1 MWCAAAAPGSIPLA
15 DQWKNLPSARRC
27 RSRLVG
33 IDAIGVSSA
42 DGKAVLG
49 QEEGSVSSLVGQPK
63 EALDTPALMVD
74 LDVLQRNID
83 RMATTI
89 IRDAKVGWRPHTKA
103 MKTPALANLC
113 LEAGAHGITCAKL
126 GEAEVMA
133 AAGFHDILVANQIV
147 GPTKIERLVNVCR
160 QADVMVC
167 VDQFENVREI
177 DRAAGAGGVRPRV
190 LIEVDVGMDRAGV
203 LPGEPAVALARRI
216 ARLRHVR
223 FAGLQTWEAHALFE
237 PDMEKKKRMIEESLG
252 KLTDTAR
259 AIRDSGIP
267 VEIVSCGGTGT
278 YWISAFVPGVTE
290 IEAGGG
296 VYCDISYRRQF
307 GVEHEFALT
316 ILSTVTSRPHP
327 SRIICDAGFKTMG
340 RVDAAPE
347 VLGGVDAKEFV
358 MSAEHG
364 IIRLAAASET
374 PRVGDRIEIIPGYS
388 DSTVFLHDVL
398 YGIRY
403 GRVETVWPL
412 VGRGKLQ

>member
-1 MWCAAAAPGSIPLA
+1 M
-15 DQWKNLPSARRC
+15 
-27 RSRLVG
+27 
-33 IDAIGVSSA
+33 
-42 DGKAVLG
+42 
-49 QEEGSVSSLVGQPK
+49 SSLVGQPK

-252 KLTDTAR
+252 NLTDTAQ

>member
-1 MWCAAAAPGSIPLA
+1 M
-15 DQWKNLPSARRC
+15 N
-27 RSRLVG
+27 
-33 IDAIGVSSA
+33 
-42 DGKAVLG
+42 
-49 QEEGSVSSLVGQPK
+49 SLVEQPR

-74 LDVLQRNID
+74 LDILQRNID

-133 AAGFHDILVANQIV
+133 AAGIRDILVANQIV
-147 GPTKIERLVNVCR
+147 GPTKIDRLVDVCR
-160 QADVMVC
+160 RADVMVC
-167 VDQFENVREI
+167 VDQFENAEAI
-177 DRAAGAGGVRPRV
+177 DRAAGVKGVRPRV
-190 LIEVDVGMDRAGV
+190 LIEVDVGMQRAGV

-216 ARLRHVR
+216 AQLRHVR
-223 FAGLQTWEAHALFE
+223 FAGLQTWEAHVLGE
-237 PDMEKKKRMIEESLG
+237 SDMGRRKLLVEKALG
-252 KLTDTAR
+252 KLTDTAQ

-278 YWISAFVPGVTE
+278 YWISPFVPGVTE

-296 VYCDISYRRQF
+296 IYCDIAYRRHY

-327 SRIICDAGFKTMG
+327 TRIICDAGFKTMN
-340 RVDAAPE
+340 RHDAPAE
-347 VLGGVDAKEFV
+347 VLGGLAVKEFV

-364 IIRLAAASET
+364 IIRLAEPSES
-374 PRVGDRIEIIPGYS
+374 PRVGDKIEIIPGYS

-398 YGIRY
+398 YGIRD
-403 GRVETVWPL
+403 GLVETVWPL
-412 VGRGKLQ
+412 VGRGKLA

>member
-1 MWCAAAAPGSIPLA
+1 M
-15 DQWKNLPSARRC
+15 N
-27 RSRLVG
+27 
-33 IDAIGVSSA
+33 
-42 DGKAVLG
+42 
-49 QEEGSVSSLVGQPK
+49 SLVGQPR

-83 RMATTI
+83 RMTATI
-89 IRDAKVGWRPHTKA
+89 IREAKVGWRPHTKA
-103 MKTPALANLC
+103 MKTPALAELC

-133 AAGFHDILVANQIV
+133 GAGLRDILVANQIV
-147 GPTKIERLVNVCR
+147 GPTKIARLVKVCR

-177 DRAAGAGGVRPRV
+177 DRAAEAGGVRPRV
-190 LIEVDVGMDRAGV
+190 LIEVDVGMQRAGV
-203 LPGEPAVALARRI
+203 LPGEPTVSLARRI

-252 KLTDTAR
+252 RLTDTAR

-296 VYCDISYRRQF
+296 IYCDISYRRNF

-340 RVDAAPE
+340 RVDADPE
-347 VLGGVDAKEFV
+347 VLGGVDAEEFV

-364 IIRLAAASET
+364 IIRLAGPGET
-374 PRVGDRIEIIPGYS
+374 PRVGDKIEIIPGYS

-398 YGIRY
+398 YGIRE
-403 GRVETVWPL
+403 GCVETVWPL

>member
-1 MWCAAAAPGSIPLA
+1 M
-15 DQWKNLPSARRC
+15 N
-27 RSRLVG
+27 
-33 IDAIGVSSA
+33 
-42 DGKAVLG
+42 
-49 QEEGSVSSLVGQPK
+49 SLVGQPR

-83 RMATTI
+83 RMTGTI

-103 MKTPALANLC
+103 MKTPALAKLC

-133 AAGFHDILVANQIV
+133 DAGIRDILVANQIA
-147 GPTKIERLVNVCR
+147 GPTKIDRLVDVCR
-160 QADVMVC
+160 RADVMVC

-177 DRAAGAGGVRPRV
+177 DRAAAARGVRPRV
-190 LIEVDVGMDRAGV
+190 LIEVDVGMQRAGA
-203 LPGEPAVALARRI
+203 LPGEPTVSLARRI
-216 ARLRHVR
+216 ARLRQVR

-237 PDMEKKKRMIEESLG
+237 PDMGKKKRMIEEALG
-252 KLTDTAR
+252 KLTGTAQ

-296 VYCDISYRRQF
+296 IYCDISYRRQF

-340 RVDAAPE
+340 RVDADPE
-347 VLGGVDAKEFV
+347 VLGGIDAKEFV

-364 IIRLAAASET
+364 IIRLAEPGES
-374 PRVGDRIEIIPGYS
+374 PRVGDKIEIIPGYS

-398 YGIRY
+398 YGIRS

>member
-1 MWCAAAAPGSIPLA
+1 M
-15 DQWKNLPSARRC
+15 N
-27 RSRLVG
+27 
-33 IDAIGVSSA
+33 
-42 DGKAVLG
+42 
-49 QEEGSVSSLVGQPK
+49 SLVGQPR

-83 RMATTI
+83 RMTGTI

-133 AAGFHDILVANQIV
+133 DAGIRDILVANQIV
-147 GPTKIERLVNVCR
+147 GPTKIGRLVNVCR

-167 VDQFENVREI
+167 VDQYDNVQEI
-177 DRAAGAGGVRPRV
+177 DHAAEARGVRPRI
-190 LIEVDVGMDRAGV
+190 LIEVDVGMGRCGV
-203 LPGEPAVALARRI
+203 LPGEPAVSLARRI

-237 PDMEKKKRMIEESLG
+237 PDMGKKKRMIEEALG
-252 KLTDTAR
+252 RLTDTAR

-296 VYCDISYRRQF
+296 IYCDISYRRQF

-316 ILSTVTSRPHP
+316 ILATVTSRPHP

-340 RVDAAPE
+340 RVAVDPE
-347 VLGGVDAKEFV
+347 VVQGIDAKEFV

-364 IIRLAAASET
+364 IIRLAGPSET
-374 PRVGDRIEIIPGYS
+374 PRVGDKIEIIPGYS
-388 DSTVFLHDVL
+388 DSTVFLHDIL
-398 YGIRY
+398 YGIRS

>member
-1 MWCAAAAPGSIPLA
+1 M
-15 DQWKNLPSARRC
+15 N
-27 RSRLVG
+27 
-33 IDAIGVSSA
+33 
-42 DGKAVLG
+42 
-49 QEEGSVSSLVGQPK
+49 SLVGQPR

-83 RMATTI
+83 RMTATI
-89 IRDAKVGWRPHTKA
+89 IREAKVGWRPHTKA

-133 AAGFHDILVANQIV
+133 AAGIRDILVANQIV
-147 GPTKIERLVNVCR
+147 GPTKIDRLVKVCR

-177 DRAAGAGGVRPRV
+177 DRAAEAGGVRPRV
-190 LIEVDVGMDRAGV
+190 LIEVDVGMQRAGV
-203 LPGEPAVALARRI
+203 LPGEPAVSLARRI

-237 PDMEKKKRMIEESLG
+237 PDMGKKKRMIEESLG
-252 KLTDTAR
+252 KLTDTAQ

-296 VYCDISYRRQF
+296 IYCDISYRRQF

-316 ILSTVTSRPHP
+316 ILSTVTSRPQP

-347 VLGGVDAKEFV
+347 VLGGIDAKEFV

-364 IIRLAAASET
+364 IIRLAEPGES
-374 PRVGDRIEIIPGYS
+374 PRVGDKIEIIPGYS

-398 YGIRY
+398 YGIRS

>member
-1 MWCAAAAPGSIPLA
+1 M
-15 DQWKNLPSARRC
+15 N
-27 RSRLVG
+27 
-33 IDAIGVSSA
+33 
-42 DGKAVLG
+42 
-49 QEEGSVSSLVGQPK
+49 SLVGQPR

-133 AAGFHDILVANQIV
+133 AAGFRDILVANQIV
-147 GPTKIERLVNVCR
+147 GPTKIGRLVNVCR

-177 DRAAGAGGVRPRV
+177 DRAAEAGGVRPRV
-190 LIEVDVGMDRAGV
+190 LIEVDVGMERCGV
-203 LPGEPAVALARRI
+203 LPGEPAVSLARRI

-237 PDMEKKKRMIEESLG
+237 PDVEKKKRMIEESLG
-252 KLTDTAR
+252 KLTDSAQ

-296 VYCDISYRRQF
+296 IYCDISYRRQF

-327 SRIICDAGFKTMG
+327 SRVICDAGFKTMG
-340 RVDAAPE
+340 QVAAAPE

-364 IIRLAAASET
+364 IIRLAEPGESL
-374 PRVGDRIEIIPGYS
+374 RVGDKIEIIPGYS
-388 DSTVFLHDVL
+388 DSTVFLHDL
-398 YGIRY
+398 IYGIRD
-403 GRVETVWPL
+403 GRVEAVWPL
-412 VGRGKLQ
+412 IGRGKLA

>member
-1 MWCAAAAPGSIPLA
+1 MW
-15 DQWKNLPSARRC
+15 
-27 RSRLVG
+27 
-33 IDAIGVSSA
+33 
-42 DGKAVLG
+42 
-49 QEEGSVSSLVGQPK
+49 QEEGSVNSLVGQPRQ
-63 EALDTPALMVD
+63 ALDTPALMVD
-74 LDVLQRNID
+74 LDILQRNID
-83 RMATTI
+83 RMTGTI
-89 IRDAKVGWRPHTKA
+89 IRDAEVGWRPHTKA
-103 MKTPALANLC
+103 MKTPHLVNLC

-133 AAGFHDILVANQIV
+133 GAGIRDILVANQIA
-147 GPTKIERLVNVCR
+147 GPAKIDRLVDVCR
-160 QADVMVC
+160 RADVMVC
-167 VDQFENVREI
+167 VDQFENVQAI
-177 DRAAGAGGVRPRV
+177 DRAAAAKGVRPRV
-190 LIEVDVGMDRAGV
+190 LIEVDVGMERAGV
-203 LPGEPAVALARRI
+203 PPGEPSVSLARRI

-237 PDMEKKKRMIEESLG
+237 PDMARKKRMIEEALG
-252 KLTDTAR
+252 KLTDTAQ

-278 YWISAFVPGVTE
+278 YWISAFVPGITE

-296 VYCDISYRRQF
+296 IYCDISYRRQF

-340 RVDAAPE
+340 RVDADPE
-347 VLGGVDAKEFV
+347 VLGGIDAKEFV

-364 IIRLAAASET
+364 IIRLAEPSEL
-374 PRVGDRIEIIPGYS
+374 PRVADKIEIIPGYS

-398 YGIRY
+398 YGIRE

>member
-1 MWCAAAAPGSIPLA
+1 M
-15 DQWKNLPSARRC
+15 N
-27 RSRLVG
+27 
-33 IDAIGVSSA
+33 
-42 DGKAVLG
+42 
-49 QEEGSVSSLVGQPK
+49 SLVEQPR

-74 LDVLQRNID
+74 LDILQRNID

-133 AAGFHDILVANQIV
+133 AAGIRDILVANQIA
-147 GPTKIERLVNVCR
+147 GSTKIDRLVNVCR
-160 QADVMVC
+160 RADVMVC
-167 VDQFENVREI
+167 VDQFENVQAI
-177 DRAAGAGGVRPRV
+177 DRAAEANGVRPRV
-190 LIEVDVGMDRAGV
+190 LIEVDVGMQRAGV
-203 LPGEPAVALARRI
+203 LPGEPTVSLARRI

-237 PDMEKKKRMIEESLG
+237 PDLGKKKRMIEEALG
-252 KLTDTAR
+252 KLTDTAQ
-259 AIRDSGIP
+259 AIRDAGIP
-267 VEIVSCGGTGT
+267 VEIISCGGTGT
-278 YWISAFVPGVTE
+278 YRISAFVPGITE

-296 VYCDISYRRQF
+296 VYCDIAYRRHF
-307 GVEHEFALT
+307 GVDHEFALT

-327 SRIICDAGFKTMG
+327 TRIICDAGFKTMN
-340 RVDAAPE
+340 RHDAPAE
-347 VLGGVDAKEFV
+347 VLGEIAVKEFV

-364 IIRLAAASET
+364 IIRLAEPSES
-374 PRVGDRIEIIPGYS
+374 PRVGDKIEIIPGYS

-398 YGIRY
+398 YGIRD

-412 VGRGKLQ
+412 VGRGKLA

>member
-1 MWCAAAAPGSIPLA
+1 M
-15 DQWKNLPSARRC
+15 N
-27 RSRLVG
+27 
-33 IDAIGVSSA
+33 
-42 DGKAVLG
+42 
-49 QEEGSVSSLVGQPK
+49 SLVGQPR

-74 LDVLQRNID
+74 LEVLQRNID

-89 IRDAKVGWRPHTKA
+89 IRDGKVGWRPHTKA

-133 AAGFHDILVANQIV
+133 AAGIRDILVANQIV
-147 GPTKIERLVNVCR
+147 GPTKIDRLVTVCR
-160 QADVMVC
+160 RADVMVC
-167 VDQFENVREI
+167 VDQFENAQAI
-177 DRAAGAGGVRPRV
+177 DRAAGAKGVRPRV
-190 LIEVDVGMDRAGV
+190 LIEVDVGMQRAGV
-203 LPGEPAVALARRI
+203 LPGEPTVSLARRI

-237 PDMEKKKRMIEESLG
+237 PDLGKKKRMVEEALG
-252 KLTDTAR
+252 KLTDTAQ
-259 AIRDSGIP
+259 AIREAGIP
-267 VEIVSCGGTGT
+267 VEIISCGGTGT
-278 YWISAFVPGVTE
+278 YRISAFVPGITE

-296 VYCDISYRRQF
+296 IYCDIAYRRHF

-327 SRIICDAGFKTMG
+327 ARIICDAGFKTMN
-340 RVDAAPE
+340 RHDAPAE
-347 VLGGVDAKEFV
+347 VLGEIAVKEFV

-364 IIRLAAASET
+364 IIRLAEPSES
-374 PRVGDRIEIIPGYS
+374 PRVGDKIEIIPGYS

-398 YGIRY
+398 YGIRD

-412 VGRGKLQ
+412 VGRGKLA

>member
-1 MWCAAAAPGSIPLA
+1 M
-15 DQWKNLPSARRC
+15 N
-27 RSRLVG
+27 
-33 IDAIGVSSA
+33 
-42 DGKAVLG
+42 
-49 QEEGSVSSLVGQPK
+49 SLVGQPR

-83 RMATTI
+83 RMTGTI

-103 MKTPALANLC
+103 MKTPALAKLC

-133 AAGFHDILVANQIV
+133 DVGIRDILVANQIA
-147 GPTKIERLVNVCR
+147 GPTKIDRLVDVCR
-160 QADVMVC
+160 RADVMVC

-177 DRAAGAGGVRPRV
+177 DRAAAARGVRPRV
-190 LIEVDVGMDRAGV
+190 LIEVDVGMQRAGV
-203 LPGEPAVALARRI
+203 LPGDPSISLARRI

-237 PDMEKKKRMIEESLG
+237 PDMGKKKRMIEEALG
-252 KLTDTAR
+252 KLTGTAQ

-296 VYCDISYRRQF
+296 IYCDISYRRQF

-340 RVDAAPE
+340 RVDADPE
-347 VLGGVDAKEFV
+347 VLGGIHAKEFV

-364 IIRLAAASET
+364 IIRLAEPGES
-374 PRVGDRIEIIPGYS
+374 PRVGDKIEIIPGYS

-398 YGIRY
+398 YGIRS
-403 GRVETVWPL
+403 GRVETAWPL